1 MVQKFELRGVHFD
14 IDENLR
20 RHVTEKIG
28 NLDKVLSDHSR
39 KSAHAEVSLK
49 ENKTKNGKQC
59 ICEVTMHLPHET
71 IQLQESNASM
81 YAAVDIVET
90 KLKQRLK
97 KYKDRHASAR
107 LHRRLINR
115 LKNRTA

>member
-14 IDENLR
+14 IDDNLR
-20 RHVTEKIG
+20 QYVTKKIG
-28 NLDKVLSDHSR
+28 SLDKLLPPHSR
-39 KSAHAEVSLK
+39 PSAHAEIFLK
-49 ENKTKNGKQC
+49 ESKTKNGKQC

-71 IQLQESNASM
+71 IQLSEGTVNM
-81 YAAVDIVET
+81 YAAVDIVEA

-97 KYKDRHASAR
+97 KYKDRHASPK

-115 LKNRTA
+115 LKKRAG